1 MNERLAIYTLARV
14 PKMGEIRRF
23 SGVIRASAGEW
34 ARSAPIGGGF
44 RLQRRDLGTPA
55 REKRRKFAVDATAF
69 GTPRSNSSS
78 IEIGNRS
85 SNVACPLDLG
95 GGDLIGNRNIPLPRL
110 VCRRLIERLGADK
123 DDALHARPSA
133 GALADERVGPAR
145 IPQPTRQS
153 IPTSKIRP
161 TGVLNMGVGRYKTR
175 VPAEPPGP
183 RTAWECA
190 SRLWYGGGQSAQER
204 CSVWAPT
211 SSDFAVWGK

>member
-1 MNERLAIYTLARV
+1 MNKRLATYTLARV

-34 ARSAPIGGGF
+34 ARSTPI
-44 RLQRRDLGTPA
+44 
-55 REKRRKFAVDATAF
+55 
-69 GTPRSNSSS
+69 
-78 IEIGNRS
+78 
-85 SNVACPLDLG
+85 G

-145 IPQPTRQS
+145 IPQPTCQS

-175 VPAEPPGP
+175 VPCGPDGPSSATVHTGRVLRCRTNSSRTGDDEVYVTGALQDGQAARRPSPAASSSPPTGCSCAPEPRRAPPPSGSRWNRA
-183 RTAWECA
+183 RTCA
-190 SRLWYGGGQSAQER
+190 RPSMISNRRWRG
-204 CSVWAPT
+204 
-211 SSDFAVWGK
+211 